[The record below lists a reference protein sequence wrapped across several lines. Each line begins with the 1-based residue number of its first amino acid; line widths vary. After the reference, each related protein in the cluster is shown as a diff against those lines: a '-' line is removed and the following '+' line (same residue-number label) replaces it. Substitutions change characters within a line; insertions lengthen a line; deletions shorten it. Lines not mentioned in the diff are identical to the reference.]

1 MATSRVACASF
12 NIGTSTTISIT
23 RDNKAYT
30 HTLTYKFGN
39 ATGTIATKTT
49 QTTVVWNPTASTLYA
64 QIPNAVSGYGTI
76 TCQTYNGNTLVGTS
90 TAGFYAYAVKSNC
103 LPTVAATI
111 VDTNEKTRNL
121 TGSDTSGNN
130 TKLIRYMSKPR
141 VTITATPK
149 NSATIKTYQIYNPG
163 GLMATTSPYTFD
175 TTYGAEWRCTAN
187 DSRGY
192 STTTSYTT
200 AFVEYDPCH
209 FTTPPVI
216 KRTESTS
223 TTATITL
230 KGYCFKGNFG
240 ASSNTLALKYRYK
253 TSTGSYGS
261 YVSVTPT
268 WNTDGTFTATANVPN
283 LSLAEQYT
291 FEVIAQDKLTS
302 FGDGEVILL
311 TQGIGDLRIAKDYVM
326 AKNNLIVGDK
336 DNEDWRCFKARRKRE
351 GINYDAN
358 FGAGFGGGGITA
370 TMEVNQITNGTET
383 KLARYDL
390 RKDSF
395 LYNYF
400 TNMSVAEIMSFAPS
414 TVAGGLQG
422 NLLLNGGNSEPIL
435 IQWGRV
441 SVTPTAANTVF
452 KQAIN
457 FAKQFKGLPAVFTE
471 KSTGG
476 PATVFANAG
485 DITSTG
491 FSMYLQRTS
500 VTATSIMWIA
510 IGNGADIMPE

>member
-1 MATSRVACASF
+1 MAASRVACASF
-12 NIGTSTTISIT
+12 NIGTNTTISIT

-30 HTLTYKFGN
+30 HTITYKFGN

-49 QTTVVWNPTASTLYA
+49 STSVVWSPTASTLYA

-76 TCQTYNGNTLVGTS
+76 TCQTYNGNTLIGTT
-90 TAGFYAYAVKSNC
+90 TAGFYAYAVKSAC
-103 LPTVAATI
+103 IPTVTATI
-111 VDTNEKTRNL
+111 VDTNATTIAL
-121 TGSDTSGNN
+121 TGSN
-130 TKLIRYMSKPR
+130 TKLIAYISKPK
-141 VTITATPK
+141 VTLTTTPK
-149 NSATIKTYQIYNPG
+149 NSATIKTTLIHNYGG
-163 GLMATTSPYTFD
+163 GLTATTTPYTFD
-175 TTYGAEWRCTAN
+175 TVYTKEFRCTAT

-192 STTTSYTT
+192 SITTPYNVP
-200 AFVEYDPCH
+200 FVEYEPCH

-223 TTATITL
+223 TTATLTV
-230 KGYCFKGNFG
+230 KGYCFKGSFG
-240 ASSNTLALKYRYK
+240 TASNELALKYRYK

-261 YVSVTPT
+261 YAYMSGAT
-268 WNTDGTFTATANVPN
+268 WNTDGTFSATVNVPN
-283 LSLAEQYT
+283 LSLSEQYT

-302 FGDGEVILL
+302 FGDGEEILL
-311 TQGIGDLRIAKDYVM
+311 TQGIGDLRIGKDYVM
-326 AKNNLIVGDK
+326 TKNNMIVGSK
-336 DNEDWRCFKARRKRE
+336 DNEEWRCFKARRKRE

-358 FGAGFGGGGITA
+358 FGAGQSGGGVSA
-370 TMEVNQITNGTET
+370 VMEVNQVTNGVET

-395 LYNYF
+395 LYNFF
-400 TNMSVAEIMSFAPS
+400 TNMSVAEIMSYAPS
-414 TVAGGLQG
+414 IVAGGQQG
-422 NLLLNGGNSEPIL
+422 NLLLNGGNSQPIL

-452 KQAIN
+452 KQAVN
-457 FAKQFKGLPAVFTE
+457 FSKQYTGLPTVFTE

-491 FSMYLQRTS
+491 FNMYLQRTS
-500 VTATSIMWIA
+500 VTATSIMWVA
-510 IGNGADIMPE
+510 IGNGTDIMPE